1 MDTLTQITLGAA
13 VGELALGKKVGN
25 KAVLWGGI
33 AGTIPDLDMLAA
45 PLLDP
50 VSRLAFHRGFSHSLT
65 FLIFLA
71 PLLAYLIYR
80 IYHGKDA
87 TWREWTRLTLLA
99 LITHP
104 LLDCFTSYGTQ
115 LFWPFSRYRVAWST
129 IFVIDPIYSL
139 PFMLS
144 VVLLLFY
151 RRTSPKR
158 RLINYLGLGF
168 STLYLAFTV
177 VNKLYVTSVFERQ
190 LKDQHIVFQ
199 RILTSPTPFN
209 NILWRGVA
217 ETKDGFRVGYFS
229 LLDKGSDIRF
239 DFTPANHQLIKN
251 LEGDAS
257 IRTLMR
263 ITGGFYAIEKKGGA
277 LYFNDMRY
285 GRLNGWGQVDGPFI
299 FSFRISPPDRNTQ
312 QKLAVER
319 VRPPIKIN
327 REIFISLCKRISGE
341 EPGAF

>member
-13 VGELALGKKVGN
+13 VGELVLGKKVGN

-45 PLLDP
+45 PFLDP
-50 VSRLAFHRGFSHSLT
+50 VSRLAFHRSFSHSLT

-87 TWREWTRLTLLA
+87 DWRDWTRLTLLA
-99 LITHP
+99 LLTHP

-129 IFVIDPIYSL
+129 IFVIDPFYSL

-144 VVLLLFY
+144 VIVLLFFH
-151 RRTSPKR
+151 RTSAKR
-158 RLINYLGLGF
+158 RLINYLGLGI

-190 LKDQHIVFQ
+190 LNEQHIAFQ

-209 NILWRGVA
+209 NLLWRGVA
-217 ETKDGFRVGYFS
+217 QTKAGFQVGYFS
-229 LLDKGSDIRF
+229 LLDKSHSIRF
-239 DFTPANHQLIKN
+239 DFIPAHHQLIKN
-251 LEGDAS
+251 LEREAS
-257 IRTLMR
+257 VQTLIR
-263 ITGGFYAIEKKGGA
+263 ITGGFYALEKRNNA
-277 LYFNDMRY
+277 VYFNDMRY
-285 GRLNGWGQVDGPFI
+285 GRLNGWGQADGPFI
-299 FSFRISPPDRNTQ
+299 FSFRISPALENSQ
-312 QKLAVER
+312 QKLTVER
-319 VRPPIKIN
+319 VRPPIKLN
-327 REIFISLCKRISGE
+327 REIFISLCRRISGE
-341 EPGAF
+341 HSGSF